1 MQSMKGFTTKLQLR
15 IDWSELDV
23 FGHVNN
29 LEIIKYVQSARV
41 NYLESVGLMQMQSE
55 AKMGPILASV
65 GCQFRKPLFFP
76 GFVTVYSKV
85 DYVKNTSFRIH
96 HEVYNEKDELAAEA
110 HDIIVFYDFVKNV
123 KRTIPDDIRG
133 RIEKLESIQ
142 MTQ

>member
-1 MQSMKGFTTKLQLR
+1 MTCFTTKLQLR

-29 LEIIKYVQSARV
+29 LEIMKYVQSARV
-41 NYLESVGLMQMQSE
+41 NYLELVGLMQMQSE

-76 GFVTVYSKV
+76 GYVTVFSRV
-85 DYVKNTSFRIH
+85 EYVKNTSFRIH
-96 HEVYNEKDELAAEA
+96 HEVYNENDELAAEA

-123 KRTIPDDIRG
+123 KRTIPDDVRV
-133 RIEKLESIQ
+133 RIENLERDRIEQ
-142 MTQ
+142 